1 MRPFRDFLL
10 VAVAFVLVSAF
21 WLVAIVPAKP
31 QVPSTPGTPQACSG
45 AVTVLLNGSPLPS
58 PFAGCVLNI
67 KSGPG
72 IMATPASD
80 PAIGGT
86 DISFSL
92 NTAFAPSFVQLQANP
107 LYCASSNGTPQY
119 TCSLSGNGPALANY
133 SKGLELLFLPDVT
146 CATSCTLAVD
156 SATLN
161 GAGSTT
167 RAILENDGVSQP
179 NGTLIGGQAHRIWF
193 DGNVFRME

>member
-1 MRPFRDFLL
+1 MDIIPLKWL
-10 VAVAFVLVSAF
+10 SVLGVASIFIGVITLAQA
-21 WLVAIVPAKP
+21 
-31 QVPSTPGTPQACSG
+31 PSTPSTPQACNG

-58 PFAGCVLNI
+58 PFSGCVLNI

-72 IMATPASD
+72 ILATPASD

-119 TCSLSGNGPALANY
+119 ACSLSGNGPALAKY

-146 CATSCTLAVD
+146 CAAACSLQVD
-156 SATLN
+156 QGGTQPIS
-161 GAGSTT
+161 
-167 RAILENDGVSQP
+167 IKQPDGVTDP
-179 NGTLIGGQAHRIWF
+179 GGALIAGQAKHIWF
-193 DGNVFRME
+193 DGSVFRIE